1 MQVGSSAAKERCS
14 RANGEVCREWKE
26 QQVLAG
32 DRRRNSRGRRRRRG
46 LVGGAGAHAVRCG
59 SARRVLARRD
69 VLAGWQL
76 PSPQPASGDAKPAL
90 AATATVGKADPFA
103 ALNCQSRQFRDSLA
117 LAVTFTQPVDAKAEL
132 EGFLQVTDTGSS
144 SGKADQDNESAA
156 SAGDKPMSVK
166 SGDAAPKGKIVKGS
180 WVVGDNPRMIYF
192 PMCSRSARTPS
203 PCAPVCPAS
212 RRQRWSPRRI
222 AR

>member
-1 MQVGSSAAKERCS
+1 MAAPRFPVNENAGRAMRGARRHAGRQLRRERCS

-59 SARRVLARRD
+59 SARRVHARRD

-144 SGKADQDNESAA
+144 SARPTRTTSRRPAPATNPCRSRAA
-156 SAGDKPMSVK
+156 TPRPRARSSR
-166 SGDAAPKGKIVKGS
+166 AAGS
-180 WVVGDNPRMIYF
+180 WATTR
-192 PMCSRSARTPS
+192 A
-203 PCAPVCPAS
+203 
-212 RRQRWSPRRI
+212 
-222 AR
+222 

>member
-59 SARRVLARRD
+59 SARRVHARRD

-156 SAGDKPMSVK
+156 SAGDKPRGK
-166 SGDAAPKGKIVKGS
+166 DRQGQLGRGRQPAHDLFPLRAAAALVLHRPA
-180 WVVGDNPRMIYF
+180 R
-192 PMCSRSARTPS
+192 RSARHREP
-203 PCAPVCPAS
+203 
-212 RRQRWSPRRI
+212 RWSPRRI

>member
-1 MQVGSSAAKERCS
+1 MR
-14 RANGEVCREWKE
+14 
-26 QQVLAG
+26 
-32 DRRRNSRGRRRRRG
+32 
-46 LVGGAGAHAVRCG
+46 VRPP
-59 SARRVLARRD
+59 RPARRD

>member
-1 MQVGSSAAKERCS
+1 M
-14 RANGEVCREWKE
+14 
-26 QQVLAG
+26 
-32 DRRRNSRGRRRRRG
+32 
-46 LVGGAGAHAVRCG
+46 
-59 SARRVLARRD
+59 
-69 VLAGWQL
+69 
-76 PSPQPASGDAKPAL
+76 
-90 AATATVGKADPFA
+90 
-103 ALNCQSRQFRDSLA
+103 NCQSRQFRDSLA

-192 PMCSRSARTPS
+192 PMQQPQRSYSIALRAGLPGIEKATLVSSSHCEVSTEAMPPS
-203 PCAPVCPAS
+203 FYFAS
-212 RRQRWSPRRI
+212 RGVVLPAGQNGGLPVATVNVPGSMCSSCASSRTACPNCSIPCWAWAAAPRPPTMTASTTTAKTAGAI
-222 AR
+222 PTTAA